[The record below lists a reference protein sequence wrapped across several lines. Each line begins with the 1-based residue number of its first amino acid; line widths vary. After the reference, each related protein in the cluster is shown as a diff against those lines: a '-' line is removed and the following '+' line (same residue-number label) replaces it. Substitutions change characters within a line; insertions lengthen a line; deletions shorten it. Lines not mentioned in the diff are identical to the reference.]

1 MRGKGMGIEMTEY
14 SELRLL
20 SGIRSPKDL
29 GGLSE
34 QELNE
39 LADEIRRYLVSTV
52 SRTGGHLASNL
63 GVVEMTIALNRV
75 FDFSNDRIVFDVG
88 HQSYVHKLLTGR
100 AERFDTLRKRG
111 GISGVPKTN
120 ESVYDAFNT
129 GHSST
134 SVSAAI
140 GIMRADAIKGVRRS
154 VVAFIGDGALTG
166 GMAYEALDDVGQQ
179 KLPLIVVL
187 NDNEMSISGNVG
199 GMSRHL
205 AKMRSARGYRSFKK
219 GFSKLL
225 KHIPL
230 IGNWLSSKFE
240 GLKNRI
246 KYFILPNVLFEELG
260 FTYLGPIDGHD
271 IKSLTEVFELAK
283 QMDKPVVIHAITHKG
298 KGYEPAE
305 KNPEKFHGIGKFDE
319 STGESKSSHGNSSI
333 FAETLC
339 EIAEENENVVAITAA
354 MASGTGL
361 DLFKQKFPERF
372 FDVGIAEQHAVTMA
386 AGMATAGILPV
397 FCVYSSFLQ
406 RGFDQLAHDVCLQG
420 LKVIFGID
428 RAGLVGADG
437 ETHHGIYDI
446 SYLMTLPG
454 MTVLSPSSKEELRA
468 ALRWAVKYCEGPC
481 AIRYNRGVLP
491 DRAMEGRYDD
501 FLSWE
506 CIKPFRSVCVAATGR
521 VLENAIKA
529 CEGLNVGLWNAR
541 SIRPM
546 DEEALEK
553 LSHAHYLI
561 TVEDGIKNDGFGA
574 QAAAYMS
581 EHGSGTQVVPIGVPN
596 RVIEQGTVS
605 EQDDECGLSA
615 ERIRETIV
623 SYMGGIYA

>member
-1 MRGKGMGIEMTEY
+1 MTDY

-20 SGIRSPKDL
+20 SGIDSPADL
-29 GGLSE
+29 AKLSD

-39 LADEIRRYLVSTV
+39 LSEEVRRFLVSVV
-52 SRTGGHLASNL
+52 SETGGHLASNL
-63 GVVEMTIALNRV
+63 GVVEATIALNKV
-75 FDFSNDRIVFDVG
+75 FSFDNDRIIFDVG

-100 AERFDTLRKRG
+100 AKAFGTLRQRG
-111 GISGVPKTN
+111 GIAGFPKTN

-134 SVSAAI
+134 SISAAI
-140 GIMRADAIKGVRRS
+140 GIMRADALLKRERR

-199 GMSRHL
+199 GLSRHL
-205 AKMRSARGYRSFKK
+205 IKLRSARGYRGFKK
-219 GFSKLL
+219 GFSSAL
-225 KHIPL
+225 KHIPF
-230 IGNWLSSKFE
+230 IGRWLSDRFE

-260 FTYLGPIDGHD
+260 FTYLGPVNGHD
-271 IKSLTEVFELAK
+271 IPALVSAFEHAKS
-283 QMDKPVVIHAITHKG
+283 MDKPVLVHILTKKG

-305 KNPEKFHGIGKFDE
+305 KNPEKFHGIGKFDVE
-319 STGESKSSHGNSSI
+319 TGESRATFGNSAVFSD
-333 FAETLC
+333 ELC
-339 EIAEENENVVAITAA
+339 ALASENGNVVAITAA

-361 DLFKQKFPERF
+361 DSFREKYPERF

-386 AGMATAGILPV
+386 AGMAISGALPV

-406 RGFDQLAHDVCLQG
+406 RAYDQLLHDVCLQD
-420 LKVIFGID
+420 LKIVFGVD

-446 SYLMTLPG
+446 AYLLTLPN
-454 MTVLSPSSKEELRA
+454 MKILSPSSVQELRA
-468 ALRWAVKYCEGPC
+468 SLDWAVKYCDSPC

-491 DRAMEGRYDD
+491 DRELSGNAENI
-501 FLSWE
+501 LSWE
-506 CIKPFRSVCVAATGR
+506 CIKPFRSVCVVATGR
-521 VLENAIKA
+521 MVDTAVKVCA
-529 CEGLNVGLWNAR
+529 GLNVGLYNAR

-546 DEEALEK
+546 DEETLEK
-553 LSHAHYLI
+553 LSHARYI
-561 TVEDGIKNDGFGA
+561 VTVEDGVVNDGFGT
-574 QAAAYMS
+574 QVAAYMCIK
-581 EHGSGTQVVPIGVPN
+581 GSGAKVVPVGVPN
-596 RVIEQGTVS
+596 RVVEQGTVAQ
-605 EQDDECGLSA
+605 QDEDCGLSA
-615 ERIRETIV
+615 DKLLETI
-623 SYMGGIYA
+623 SGCIGGIYA

>member
-1 MRGKGMGIEMTEY
+1 MAEY
-14 SELRLL
+14 SDLKILNKIE
-20 SGIRSPKDL
+20 SPKDIRS
-29 GGLSE
+29 LSAA
-34 QELNE
+34 ELDS
-39 LADEIRRYLVSTV
+39 LAEEIRRYLVTTV

-63 GVVEMTIALNRV
+63 GVVEMTIALHRV
-75 FDFSNDRIVFDVG
+75 FDFETDRLVFDVG

-100 AERFDTLRKRG
+100 AKDFPTLRSRG
-111 GISGVPKTN
+111 GVSGFPKTN
-120 ESVYDAFNT
+120 ESIYDAFNT

-134 SVSAAI
+134 SISAAI
-140 GIMRADAIKGVRRS
+140 GMMRADKMNGVKRS
-154 VVAFIGDGALTG
+154 VVALIGDGALTG

-219 GFSKLL
+219 GFSRAL

-230 IGNWLSSKFE
+230 IGNWLSDRFE
-240 GLKNRI
+240 HLKNRI

-271 IKSLTEVFELAK
+271 IDALTAVFKYARS
-283 QMDKPVVIHAITHKG
+283 MDKPVVIHALTHKG
-298 KGYEPAE
+298 KGYAPAE

-319 STGESKSSHGNSSI
+319 QTGETKASFGNSAV
-333 FAETLC
+333 FAEELC
-339 EIAEENENVVAITAA
+339 SIARDNPKVAAITAA

-361 DLFKQKFPERF
+361 DAFKREFPDRF

-386 AGMATAGILPV
+386 AGMAIAGTVPV

-406 RGFDQLAHDVCLQG
+406 RGFDQLLHDVCLQD
-420 LKVIFGID
+420 LKVVFGID

-446 SYLMTLPG
+446 SYLNTLPN
-454 MTVLSPSSKEELRA
+454 MKVLSPSSVQELRA
-468 ALRWAVKYCEGPC
+468 CLDWAVNENDSPC
-481 AIRYNRGVLP
+481 AIRYNRGRLP
-491 DRAMEGRYDD
+491 EREMSGEIP
-501 FLSWE
+501 SWE

-521 VLENAIKA
+521 LVSTAIAA
-529 CEGLNVGLWNAR
+529 CEDLNVGLYNAR
-541 SIRPM
+541 SLRPM

-553 LSHAHYLI
+553 ISHAHYVI
-561 TVEDGIKNDGFGA
+561 TVEDGVVNDGFGT
-574 QAAAYMS
+574 QVAAYLA
-581 EHGSGTQVVPIGVPN
+581 GIGAGTKVVSIGVPN
-596 RVIEQGTVS
+596 RIIEQGTVA
-605 EQDDECGLSA
+605 EQDEECGLSVQGL
-615 ERIRETIV
+615 RQTIMQ
-623 SYMGGIYA
+623 YMGGIYD